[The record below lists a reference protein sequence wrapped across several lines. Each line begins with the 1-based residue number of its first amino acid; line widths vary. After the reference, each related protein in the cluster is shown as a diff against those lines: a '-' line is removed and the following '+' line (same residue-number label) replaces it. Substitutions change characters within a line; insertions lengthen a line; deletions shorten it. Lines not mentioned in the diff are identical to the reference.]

1 MLPGYYTQENLG
13 GRCWRQWEGNFNLLH
28 SFFQCHHQSH
38 IKTTRSGRHMPMYDI
53 LSPVK
58 ITSNYHRETE
68 RAKAFMRYED
78 QHHTSPLLS
87 TKLHRPALTPRL
99 VPRARLLHRLSSG
112 LEGRLTLISAAAGSG
127 KTTLLC

>member
-1 MLPGYYTQENLG
+1 MVYLLIVWSLMARCSLRKECLG
-13 GRCWRQWEGNFNLLH
+13 WEEVQVL
-28 SFFQCHHQSH
+28 CHHQSY

-78 QHHTSPLLS
+78 QHHTSPLLG
-87 TKLHRPALTPRL
+87 TKLHLPALTPRL
-99 VPRARLLHRLSSG
+99 VARARLLHRLSSG
-112 LEGRLTLISAAAGSG
+112 LQGRLTLISAAAGSG